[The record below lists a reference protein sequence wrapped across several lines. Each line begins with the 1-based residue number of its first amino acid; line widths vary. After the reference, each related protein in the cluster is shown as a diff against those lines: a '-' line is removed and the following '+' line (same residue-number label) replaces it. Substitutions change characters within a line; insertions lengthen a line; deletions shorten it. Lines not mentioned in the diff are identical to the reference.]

1 MRPFDHAQ
9 ARRRDFPVIF
19 ELSAP
24 GRVGYSFPA
33 PDVPEEPLDALLPA
47 EHLREEP
54 AALPEVSEL
63 DVVRHYTRLSHRNF
77 SIDEGFYPLGSCTM
91 KYNPKI
97 HEDAARLAGFSR
109 LHPYA
114 PVEQAQG
121 ALQLLWELEQL
132 LAEISGMDRVTFQ
145 PAAGAHGEL
154 TGLLMIRAYFDSRGE
169 RQRTKVIVPD
179 SAHGT
184 NPATASM
191 VGYQVITVKSDRRGN
206 MDVDA
211 LRAAMDETVAAIM
224 LTNPNTLG
232 LFEERITEVEEIV
245 HRKGAQMYMDGAN
258 FNAILGVTR
267 PGDQGFDVMHFN
279 LHKTFTTPHGG
290 GGPGAGAVGGK
301 SHLVPFLPVPVVE
314 RDGDRFRFD
323 WNRPKSIGKIRAFF
337 GNFGNLVRAYT
348 YIRSL
353 GPDGIRQVAE
363 TAVLNANYMLARL
376 KPAFDLPYDR
386 LCKHEFVLAGTRQKK
401 RYGVTTK
408 DIAKRILDYGF
419 HAPTIYF
426 PLIVEEAIMIE
437 PTETESKRT
446 LDEFIE
452 AMLSI
457 DREARENPELVKTA
471 PHTTAVKR
479 LDEVRAARQPDLR
492 WRLKS

>member
-1 MRPFDHAQ
+1 VTVPGQ
-9 ARRRDFPVIF
+9 RDFPVIF
-19 ELSAP
+19 EFSTP
-24 GRVGYSFPA
+24 GRVGSSFPA
-33 PDVPEEPLDALLPA
+33 PDVPELALDALVPV

-97 HEDAARLAGFSR
+97 HEDVARLPGFSR
-109 LHPYA
+109 LHPYT
-114 PVEQAQG
+114 PPEQAQG
-121 ALQLLWELEQL
+121 ALQLLWDLERL

-154 TGLLMIRAYFDSRGE
+154 TGLLMIRAYFESRGE
-169 RQRTKVIVPD
+169 RQRTKVVVPD

-184 NPATASM
+184 NPATAAM
-191 VGYQVITVKSDRRGN
+191 AGYQVITVKSDARGN

-211 LRAAMDETVAAIM
+211 LRAAMDNTVAAIM

-245 HRKGAQMYMDGAN
+245 HGSGAQMYMDGAN

-290 GGPGAGAVGGK
+290 GGPGAGAVGVK

-314 RDGDRFRFD
+314 RDGDRFRLD
-323 WNRPKSIGKIRAFF
+323 TNRPKSIGKIRAFY
-337 GNFGNLVRAYT
+337 GNFGNLVRAYA
-348 YIRSL
+348 YLRSM
-353 GPDGIRQVAE
+353 GSEGMRQIAE

-376 KPAFDLPYDR
+376 RSAFDRPYDR
-386 LCKHEFVLAGTRQKK
+386 LCKHEFVLSGTRQK
-401 RYGVTTK
+401 RQYGVTTK

-426 PLIVEEAIMIE
+426 PLIVDEAIMIE

-446 LDEFIE
+446 MDEFIE
-452 AMLSI
+452 ALLAI
-457 DREARENPELVKTA
+457 TREAKENPDLVRTA
-471 PHTTAVKR
+471 PHTTPVKR

-492 WRLKS
+492 WKKPGPRA